1 MTPFTEAFS
10 YLRRAAALARTRAV
24 SPWVIVPILFNS
36 ILFGGAYWFTGSWL
50 TGLLGSL
57 TAGWALEGWLAF
69 LNPAISL
76 VTGLL
81 QLLVW
86 LLLLALLAMVFTN
99 VVQLL
104 AAPFMGFLAAQVD
117 NQLAP
122 PLGFPP
128 QPEESIRS
136 MIWRTVRRELRKTG
150 YWLLRAVPL
159 LVLVTLLSL
168 VPVINLLAPAIWF
181 IWSGWMIAIQY
192 IDYGADTRLV
202 SFDEMLA
209 RLREQRILVTSL
221 GCLILGLTMLP
232 LVNLVIMP
240 VAVIAGTLFWLEK
253 GSARPAPV
261 GEALATSSAAP
272 RPLRSGVRAQ

>member
-36 ILFGGAYWFTGSWL
+36 VLFGSAYWFTGSWL
-50 TGLLGSL
+50 TGLIGSL

-117 NQLAP
+117 NRTAP
-122 PLGFPP
+122 ALGFPP

-136 MIWRTVRRELRKTG
+136 MVWRTVRRELRKTG
-150 YWLLRAVPL
+150 YWLLRAIPL

-168 VPVINLLAPAIWF
+168 VPVVNLLAPAIWF

-240 VAVIAGTLFWLEK
+240 VAVIAGTLFWLER
-253 GSARPAPV
+253 GSSRPVPMAQ
-261 GEALATSSAAP
+261 ATSSAAP